1 MTFHSLCIL
10 TQEPWSVTF
19 SFFPASCFVN
29 LYIQRVSSINWH
41 YNTWRMVSDIK
52 LVFVFF
58 MCYFVNLR
66 IHYAQ
71 TVSSFS
77 HFLLF
82 GTLMQDEFSFFI
94 YYFVNLLLYSACK
107 LLGICLTLLHVCD
120 IHFFPWLATWWTC
133 AFIHVQL
140 VSYISL
146 LSIFYLVCKML
157 KTLFLF
163 PTCYFVYLCIYIL
176 SW

>member
-1 MTFHSLCIL
+1 MTHG
-10 TQEPWSVTF
+10 Q
-19 SFFPASCFVN
+19 
-29 LYIQRVSSINWH
+29 WH
-41 YNTWRMVSDIK
+41 KIDF
-52 LVFVFF
+52 LFFF
-58 MCYFVNLR
+58 MCCFVDLR
-66 IHYAQ
+66 IHCAQ

-82 GTLMQDEFSFFI
+82 GTLMQDEFSSFTALWTCSYI
-94 YYFVNLLLYSACK
+94 QPVSYFAYVWHCYMSVTY
-107 LLGICLTLLHVCD
+107 I
-120 IHFFPWLATWWTC
+120 FSPWLATSWTC

-146 LSIFYLVCKML
+146 LCIFYLICKML

-163 PTCYFVYLCIYIL
+163 LSCYFVNLCIYIL